1 MDHDL
6 RRIEPAV
13 LGVTALGQRYVGLA
27 AGGGLSRTSSRSSIP
42 RPSSRKV
49 MMRIRYKP
57 YLTGVTAY
65 PSDPR
70 TRSQLYPII
79 K

>member
-1 MDHDL
+1 
-6 RRIEPAV
+6 
-13 LGVTALGQRYVGLA
+13 
-27 AGGGLSRTSSRSSIP
+27 
-42 RPSSRKV
+42 